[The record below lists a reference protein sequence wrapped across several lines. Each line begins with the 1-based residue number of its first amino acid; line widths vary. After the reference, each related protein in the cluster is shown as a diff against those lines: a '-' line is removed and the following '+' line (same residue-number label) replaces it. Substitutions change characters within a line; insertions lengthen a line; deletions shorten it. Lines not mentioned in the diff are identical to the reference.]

1 MPALQ
6 VIKTPAG
13 ETVID
18 FGQNMTGYVE
28 FRIKGTPGAQ
38 ATISHGETLD
48 RDGNFY
54 NANYRSADAQIKFIC
69 DGEEHIYKSALT
81 FFGFR
86 YIRLENWPDEIKK
99 RISRRSSS
107 IRISAGRVIS
117 SARTRR

>member
-1 MPALQ
+1 
-6 VIKTPAG
+6 
-13 ETVID
+13 
-18 FGQNMTGYVE
+18 MTGYVE
-28 FRIKGTPGAQ
+28 FKIKGVPGAQ

-69 DGEEHIYKSALT
+69 DGEEHTYKSALT

-86 YIRLENWPDEIKK
+86 YIRLENWPDEVKK
-99 RISRRSSS
+99 RTSRRSSS

>member
-6 VIKTPAG
+6 IIKTPAG

-28 FRIKGTPGAQ
+28 FSIKGTPGAQ

-48 RDGNFY
+48 CDGNFY
-54 NANYRSADAQIKFIC
+54 NANYRSADARIKFVC
-69 DGEEHIYKSALT
+69 DGEEHTYKSALT

-86 YIRLENWPDEIKK
+86 YIRLENWPDEVKK
-99 RISRRSSS
+99 RTSRRSSS

>member
-1 MPALQ
+1 METSNTQAC
-6 VIKTPAG
+6 

-54 NANYRSADAQIKFIC
+54 NANYRSADAQIKSRRDC
-69 DGEEHIYKSALT
+69 AAHTSKSA
-81 FFGFR
+81 R
-86 YIRLENWPDEIKK
+86 PYEIST
-99 RISRRSSS
+99 RDWSSD
-107 IRISAGRVIS
+107 VCS
-117 SARTRR
+117 SDLHI